1 MRKIPRWY
9 VAFCVVN
16 IALGAFS
23 QLLPLYAYFLGAKAS
38 EVGILSAVGSATTI
52 VASFFW
58 GKLADISPRR
68 RPLVFFGLFG
78 LAVGYALLAFLTR
91 MGALLAL
98 NAGVTFVW
106 TAAGTAATLLV
117 LAESSRAD
125 WEKELGRFNAISG
138 IGWTSGLL
146 LGAAWTILL
155 TRFFG
160 EGWGL
165 RSLGLVVAL
174 IALAS
179 GLISLGSVP
188 EPAGR
193 FTRSPAQTAV
203 SVMGN
208 FVAEVRRYGP
218 MHLLGALNPAQ
229 LLRFIQGRSAFGPEL
244 ALCYYGEFL
253 SFLAFSLVFAP
264 FPVFLRQTLGWP
276 NELVFALYVAH
287 NATSVF
293 SYRWAQKTI
302 RAFGHR
308 PALAI
313 SLFLRVGIFVG
324 FAAVGKGAPTG
335 LLPLFF
341 ALAGLS
347 WSFFQLSTTA
357 LVSRLSPEQMRGQ
370 ALGIYNA
377 VSGLGNVAGAIIGG
391 YLADGFGFS
400 APFLSGA
407 ALLLITLPILLVEG
421 RPQA

>member
-9 VAFCVVN
+9 VAFCVINV
-16 IALGAFS
+16 ALGAFS

-38 EVGILSAVGSATTI
+38 QVGILSAVGSATTI
-52 VASFFW
+52 LASLFW
-58 GKLADISPRR
+58 GKLADASPRR
-68 RPLVFFGLFG
+68 RPLVLFGFFGL
-78 LAVGYALLAFLTR
+78 AAGYALLAFLSR
-91 MGALLAL
+91 VGALFAL

-106 TAAGTAATLLV
+106 MAAGTAATLLV
-117 LAESSRAD
+117 LAEASRAD
-125 WEKELGRFNAISG
+125 WERELGRFNAISG
-138 IGWTSGLL
+138 VGWTSGLL
-146 LGAAWTILL
+146 LGAAWTMLL

-174 IALAS
+174 LALAS
-179 GLISLGSVP
+179 GFLSLRSVP
-188 EPAGR
+188 ESAGR
-193 FTRSPAQTAV
+193 FNKSPAQTAASFV
-203 SVMGN
+203 GN

-218 MHLLGALNPAQ
+218 LHLLEALNPAQ
-229 LLRFIQGRSAFGPEL
+229 LLRFLQGRSAFGPEL

-253 SFLAFSLVFAP
+253 SFLAFSLIFAP
-264 FPVFLRQTLGWP
+264 FPVFLRQALGWP

-293 SYRWAQKTI
+293 SYRFAQKAI

-308 PALAI
+308 MALAI
-313 SLFLRVGIFVG
+313 SLFIRVGIFVG
-324 FAAVGKGAPTG
+324 FAAVGRGAPTG
-335 LLPLFF
+335 LLPFFF
-341 ALAGLS
+341 ALAGLT

-357 LVSRLSPEQMRGQ
+357 LVSRLSPEHMRGQ

-377 VSGLGNVAGAIIGG
+377 VSGLGNVVGAIIGG
-391 YLADGFGFS
+391 YLADSFGFS

-407 ALLLITLPILLVEG
+407 ALLLITLPILLVES